1 MDTVFLFE
9 RMGVR
14 EKKRTT
20 STAFAGIE
28 QTTWRVNMTTFNL
41 NKIANLK
48 EADYSKISSRV
59 KAFCSTYETAQILT
73 EIVKDE
79 RDSVIFKAHAVVDGT
94 IKGTGHAHE
103 VEGSNNTNNTSH
115 YEVCENIAV
124 GRALAFIGYSET
136 DSLASYEEIE
146 NSKLQESQVAL
157 HKETLEVA
165 TTYMSLAF
173 KNAIDE
179 QNEEKIANCQKDMR
193 GNDPLR
199 SAVGATLSEEQKEFL
214 IERQKQMTADRK
226 AKSEARER
234 SMKNLNG

>member
-1 MDTVFLFE
+1 
-9 RMGVR
+9 
-14 EKKRTT
+14 
-20 STAFAGIE
+20 
-28 QTTWRVNMTTFNL
+28 MTTFNL

-48 EADYSKISSRV
+48 DADYSKISSRV
-59 KAFCSTYETAQILT
+59 KSFCSTYETAQILT

-124 GRALAFIGYSET
+124 GRALSFIGYSE
-136 DSLASYEEIE
+136 DDRLESYEEIE
-146 NSKLQESQVAL
+146 NSKLQETQVAL
-157 HKETLEVA
+157 HKETLAVA
-165 TTYMSLAF
+165 AAYLSSAF
-173 KNAIDE
+173 KNAVE
-179 QNEEKIANCQKDMR
+179 EKNEEKIVECQRDMR

-199 SAVGATLSEEQKEFL
+199 SAVNATLSDDQKEFL

-226 AKSEARER
+226 AKSEAKER

>member
-1 MDTVFLFE
+1 
-9 RMGVR
+9 
-14 EKKRTT
+14 
-20 STAFAGIE
+20 
-28 QTTWRVNMTTFNL
+28 MTTFNL

-79 RDSVIFKAHAVVDGT
+79 RGSVIFKAHAVVDGT

-146 NSKLQESQVAL
+146 NSKLQETQVAL
-157 HKETLEVA
+157 HKETLQVA
-165 TTYMSLAF
+165 ATYLSVIF
-173 KNAIDE
+173 KKAIE
-179 QNEEKIANCQKDMR
+179 ERNEEKIAECQRDMR
-193 GNDPLR
+193 FNDSLMR
-199 SAVGATLSEEQKEFL
+199 AVNATLNDNHKDIL
-214 IERQKQMTADRK
+214 IERGRRIQEERK
-226 AKSEARER
+226 YEAKKRVN
-234 SMKNLNG
+234 NLNG

>member
-1 MDTVFLFE
+1 
-9 RMGVR
+9 
-14 EKKRTT
+14 
-20 STAFAGIE
+20 
-28 QTTWRVNMTTFNL
+28 MTTFNL

-59 KAFCSTYETAQILT
+59 KAFCSTFETAQILT

-79 RDSVIFKAHAVVDGT
+79 RDHVIFKAHAVVDGT

-124 GRALAFIGYSET
+124 GRALAFIGYSEA

-157 HKETLEVA
+157 HKATLEVA
-165 TTYMSLAF
+165 ATYLSRAF
-173 KNAIDE
+173 KNAVDE
-179 QNEEKIANCQKDMR
+179 RNEEKIAECQRDMR

-199 SAVGATLSEEQKEFL
+199 QEVNATLEDAHKEFL
-214 IERQKQMTADRK
+214 IERGRRIQEERK
-226 AKSEARER
+226 YEAKKRVN
-234 SMKNLNG
+234 KNLNG

>member
-1 MDTVFLFE
+1 
-9 RMGVR
+9 
-14 EKKRTT
+14 
-20 STAFAGIE
+20 
-28 QTTWRVNMTTFNL
+28 MTTFNL
-41 NKIANLK
+41 NEIANLK

-79 RDSVIFKAHAVVDGT
+79 RDHVIFKAHAVVDGT

-124 GRALAFIGYSET
+124 GRALAFIGYSEA

-146 NSKLQESQVAL
+146 NSKLQETQVAL
-157 HKETLEVA
+157 HKATLEVA
-165 TTYMSLAF
+165 TTFLSRAF

-179 QNEEKIANCQKDMR
+179 RDEEKIAECQKDMR

-199 SAVGATLSEEQKEFL
+199 QEVNATLEDAHKEFL
-214 IERQKQMTADRK
+214 IERGRRIMEERK
-226 AKSEARER
+226 YEAK
-234 SMKNLNG
+234 KCVTN

>member
-1 MDTVFLFE
+1 
-9 RMGVR
+9 
-14 EKKRTT
+14 
-20 STAFAGIE
+20 
-28 QTTWRVNMTTFNL
+28 MTTFNL

-79 RDSVIFKAHAVVDGT
+79 RDHVIFKAHAVVDGT
-94 IKGTGHAHE
+94 IRGTGHAHE

-124 GRALAFIGYSET
+124 GRALAFIGYSEA

-173 KNAIDE
+173 KNAVDE
-179 QNEEKIANCQKDMR
+179 RNEEKIANCQKDMR

-226 AKSEARER
+226 AKSEAKER

>member
-1 MDTVFLFE
+1 M
-9 RMGVR
+9 
-14 EKKRTT
+14 
-20 STAFAGIE
+20 
-28 QTTWRVNMTTFNL
+28 NTFNL
-41 NKIANLK
+41 NEIANLK
-48 EADYSKISSRV
+48 DADYSKISSRV

-124 GRALAFIGYSET
+124 GRALAFIGYSEA

-157 HKETLEVA
+157 HKETLAVA
-165 TTYMSLAF
+165 AAYLSSAF
-173 KNAIDE
+173 KNAVDE
-179 QNEEKIANCQKDMR
+179 RNEEKIAECQKDMR
-193 GNDPLR
+193 GNDSLR
-199 SAVGATLSEEQKEFL
+199 SEVNATLSDEQKEFL

-226 AKSEARER
+226 AKSEQKKRTME
-234 SMKNLNG
+234 KLNG

>member
-1 MDTVFLFE
+1 
-9 RMGVR
+9 
-14 EKKRTT
+14 
-20 STAFAGIE
+20 
-28 QTTWRVNMTTFNL
+28 MTTFNL

-48 EADYSKISSRV
+48 DADYSKISSRV

-94 IKGTGHAHE
+94 IRGTGHAHE

-124 GRALAFIGYSET
+124 GRALAFIGYSEA

-157 HKETLEVA
+157 HKETLGVA
-165 TTYMSLAF
+165 ATYLSRTF
-173 KNAIDE
+173 KNAVDE
-179 QNEEKIANCQKDMR
+179 RNEEKIAECQKDMR
-193 GNDPLR
+193 GNDSLR
-199 SAVGATLSEEQKEFL
+199 QEVNATLEDAHKEFL
-214 IERQKQMTADRK
+214 IERVRRIQEERK
-226 AKSEARER
+226 YEAKER
-234 SMKNLNG
+234 VNKNLNG

>member
-1 MDTVFLFE
+1 M
-9 RMGVR
+9 
-14 EKKRTT
+14 
-20 STAFAGIE
+20 
-28 QTTWRVNMTTFNL
+28 NTFNL
-41 NKIANLK
+41 NEIANLK
-48 EADYSKISSRV
+48 DADYSKISSRV

-124 GRALAFIGYSET
+124 GRALAFIGFSEA

-157 HKETLEVA
+157 HKATLEVA
-165 TTYMSLAF
+165 TTYLSRAF
-173 KNAIDE
+173 KNAVDE
-179 QNEEKIANCQKDMR
+179 RNEEKIAECQRDMR

-199 SAVGATLSEEQKEFL
+199 QEVNATLEDAHKEFL
-214 IERQKQMTADRK
+214 IERGRRIQEERK
-226 AKSEARER
+226 YEAKKRVN
-234 SMKNLNG
+234 KNLNG

>member
-1 MDTVFLFE
+1 MN
-9 RMGVR
+9 
-14 EKKRTT
+14 K
-20 STAFAGIE
+20 
-28 QTTWRVNMTTFNL
+28 FNL
-41 NKIANLK
+41 NEIANLK
-48 EADYSKISSRV
+48 DADYSKISARV

-79 RDSVIFKAHAVVDGT
+79 RDHVIFKAHAVVDGT

-124 GRALAFIGYSET
+124 GRALAFIGYSEA

-173 KNAIDE
+173 KNAVDE
-179 QNEEKIANCQKDMR
+179 RNEEKIANCQKDMR

-199 SAVGATLSEEQKEFL
+199 SAVGATLSDEQKELL
-214 IERQKQMTADRK
+214 IARQKQMTADRK
-226 AKSEARER
+226 AKSEDKVR
-234 SMKNLNG
+234 SMRNLNG

>member
-1 MDTVFLFE
+1 M
-9 RMGVR
+9 
-14 EKKRTT
+14 
-20 STAFAGIE
+20 
-28 QTTWRVNMTTFNL
+28 NTFNL
-41 NKIANLK
+41 NEIANLK
-48 EADYSKISSRV
+48 DADYSKISSRV

-79 RDSVIFKAHAVVDGT
+79 RDHVIFKAHAVVDGT

-124 GRALAFIGYSET
+124 GRALAFIGYSEA

-157 HKETLEVA
+157 HKATLEVA
-165 TTYMSLAF
+165 ATYLSRAF
-173 KNAIDE
+173 KNAIDKR
-179 QNEEKIANCQKDMR
+179 NEEKIAECQRDMR

-199 SAVGATLSEEQKEFL
+199 QEVNATLEDAHKEFL
-214 IERQKQMTADRK
+214 IERGRRIMEERK
-226 AKSEARER
+226 YEAKKRVN
-234 SMKNLNG
+234 KNLNG